1 MTICVTGLESEKIMR
16 LEQHIGLGY
25 ASSTEEELEF
35 IVEVSKATGVVLD
48 PVYSGKAARGMVQ
61 DIAAKSADGKKR
73 KVLFIHTGGLLGLY
87 EKADQLAPIFKGG
100 WRPFSQPAL

>member
-1 MTICVTGLESEKIMR
+1 MR

-25 ASSTEEELEF
+25 AQSTKDELKF
-35 IVEVSKATGVVLD
+35 IIDVSKQTGVVLD

-61 DIAAKSADGKKR
+61 DLQRQGRRDLGPK

-87 EKADQLAPIFKGG
+87 EKVDQVAPLLQGD
-100 WRPFSQPAL
+100 WRSFSHTAAQL